1 MAPQRLRHHLAAVV
15 TVAGLAVPGRV
26 MAQGCVAHTCTAV
39 NRVTVTVP
47 PRLALSAAPAGVAV
61 QANTAWRL
69 DVSPVLPG
77 PLEGPSPAAAAQ
89 AERRAGA
96 RTAIRDTPAA
106 GAAVRYT
113 LVAS

>member
-1 MAPQRLRHHLAAVV
+1 MSLQRLRHHLAAVV

-26 MAQGCVAHTCTAV
+26 MAQGCVARTCTAV

-47 PRLALSAAPAGVAV
+47 PRLALSPAPAGVAV

-69 DVSPVLPG
+69 DVSPMPLG
-77 PLEGPSPAAAAQ
+77 ALEGPSAAAA
-89 AERRAGA
+89 AAAGRRADA
-96 RTAIRDTPAA
+96 RMAIRDTPVA
-106 GAAVRYT
+106 GAVVRYT

>member
-1 MAPQRLRHHLAAVV
+1 MSAQRPQHFFVILALGVGAVSLPR
-15 TVAGLAVPGRV
+15 VAA
-26 MAQGCVAHTCTAV
+26 AQGCVAHTCTAV

-47 PRLALSAAPAGVAV
+47 PRLALSPAPSG
-61 QANTAWRL
+61 ANQGA
-69 DVSPVLPG
+69 
-77 PLEGPSPAAAAQ
+77 SPAAPAQ
-89 AERRAGA
+89 AERRAAA

>member
-1 MAPQRLRHHLAAVV
+1 MTSPRLRHHLAAVV

-47 PRLALSAAPAGVAV
+47 PRLALSPAPAGVAV

-69 DVSPVLPG
+69 DVSPVSPG
-77 PLEGPSPAAAAQ
+77 LLEGPSPAVAAH
-89 AERRAGA
+89 AERGVGA